1 MRKLGVS
8 IYPEKSTVEEIFAY
22 LKEMRE
28 IGATRTFSCLL
39 SVNKPA
45 EEVKEDVLEI
55 EKETVDNS
63 ETVED
68 APKTFTQSE
77 VDELIKKRLAKQE
90 KSFDKR
96 MQEKLDEAEKLRK
109 MNETQKAEYE
119 QEKQKAYIA
128 ELEAKIN
135 RSGLEREASKMLSEG
150 GIAVDDKIL
159 GLVVKDTAESTQE
172 AVDSFVALV
181 NDLAD
186 KKVGE
191 KLKGKTPKKME
202 DTSAGEITKEQFN
215 KMGYQSRNELLQN
228 NPELYH
234 KLKG

>member
-1 MRKLGVS
+1 M
-8 IYPEKSTVEEIFAY
+8 
-22 LKEMRE
+22 
-28 IGATRTFSCLL
+28 
-39 SVNKPA
+39 A
-45 EEVKEDVLEI
+45 EEVKI
-55 EKETVDNS
+55 
-63 ETVED
+63 TVEEPKEEQVD
-68 APKTFTQSE
+68 TQQEEQSTKKTFTQSE
-77 VDELIKKRLAKQE
+77 VDDLIKKRLAKQE

-96 MQEKLDEAEKLRK
+96 MQEKLDEAEKLRQ

-172 AVDSFVALV
+172 AVEGFVALV
-181 NDLAD
+181 NALAD
-186 KKVGE
+186 KKVSE

-202 DTSAGEITKEQFN
+202 DTTAGEITKEQFN

>member
-1 MRKLGVS
+1 M
-8 IYPEKSTVEEIFAY
+8 
-22 LKEMRE
+22 
-28 IGATRTFSCLL
+28 
-39 SVNKPA
+39 A
-45 EEVKEDVLEI
+45 EEEKNDVLET
-55 EKETVDNS
+55 ELDNVDNPA
-63 ETVED
+63 EVEG

-96 MQEKLDEAEKLRK
+96 MQEKLDEAEKLRQ

-119 QEKQKAYIA
+119 QEKQRAYIA

-150 GIAVDDKIL
+150 GIIADDKIL
-159 GLVVKDTAESTQE
+159 GLIVKDTAERTQE
-172 AVDSFVALV
+172 AVESFVALV

-186 KKVGE
+186 RKVGE

-202 DTSAGEITKEQFN
+202 ETTAGEITKEQFN
-215 KMGYQSRNELLQN
+215 KMGYRSRNELLQN

>member
-1 MRKLGVS
+1 MA
-8 IYPEKSTVEEIFAY
+8 EEI
-22 LKEMRE
+22 
-28 IGATRTFSCLL
+28 
-39 SVNKPA
+39 
-45 EEVKEDVLEI
+45 
-55 EKETVDNS
+55 KETV
-63 ETVED
+63 VEPEIEQ
-68 APKTFTQSE
+68 ASGQEEEKTTEKTFTQSQL
-77 VDELIKKRLAKQE
+77 DEIIQKEKAKAKRSAEKEYQAK
-90 KSFDKR
+90 
-96 MQEKLDEAEKLRK
+96 MDEAEKLRK
-109 MNETQKAEYE
+109 MNEVQKAEYE
-119 QEKQKAYIA
+119 QEKQRAYIA

-150 GIAVDDKIL
+150 GIVVDDKIL

-172 AVDSFVALV
+172 AVEGFVALV
-181 NDLAD
+181 NELAD

-215 KMGYQSRNELLQN
+215 RMGYQSRNELLQN

>member
-1 MRKLGVS
+1 M
-8 IYPEKSTVEEIFAY
+8 
-22 LKEMRE
+22 
-28 IGATRTFSCLL
+28 
-39 SVNKPA
+39 A
-45 EEVKEDVLEI
+45 EEEKNDVLET
-55 EKETVDNS
+55 ELDNVDNPS
-63 ETVED
+63 EVEGT
-68 APKTFTQSE
+68 PKTFTQSE

-96 MQEKLDEAEKLRK
+96 MQEKLDEAEKLRQ

-150 GIAVDDKIL
+150 GIVADEKIL
-159 GLVVKDTAESTQE
+159 GLIVKDTAERTQE
-172 AVDSFVALV
+172 AVESFVALV
-181 NDLAD
+181 NELAD

-202 DTSAGEITKEQFN
+202 DTTAGEITKEQFS

-228 NPELYH
+228 NPELYR

>member
-1 MRKLGVS
+1 M
-8 IYPEKSTVEEIFAY
+8 
-22 LKEMRE
+22 
-28 IGATRTFSCLL
+28 
-39 SVNKPA
+39 A
-45 EEVKEDVLEI
+45 EEEKNDVLET
-55 EKETVDNS
+55 ELDNVDNPA
-63 ETVED
+63 EVEG

-96 MQEKLDEAEKLRK
+96 MQEKLDEAEKLRQ

-150 GIAVDDKIL
+150 GIVADEKIL
-159 GLVVKDTAESTQE
+159 GIVVKDTAERTQE
-172 AVDSFVALV
+172 AVESFVALV

>member
-1 MRKLGVS
+1 M
-8 IYPEKSTVEEIFAY
+8 
-22 LKEMRE
+22 
-28 IGATRTFSCLL
+28 
-39 SVNKPA
+39 A

-55 EKETVDNS
+55 EKETVDNP

-96 MQEKLDEAEKLRK
+96 MQEKLDEAEKLRA

-119 QEKQKAYIA
+119 QEKQRAYIA

-150 GIAVDDKIL
+150 GIVADDKIL
-159 GLVVKDTAESTQE
+159 GIVVKDTAERTQE
-172 AVDSFVALV
+172 AVEGFVALV
-181 NDLAD
+181 NELAD

-202 DTSAGEITKEQFN
+202 DTTAGEITKEQFN

-228 NPELYH
+228 NPELYR

>member
-1 MRKLGVS
+1 MAEDIKEPVVE
-8 IYPEKSTVEEIFAY
+8 PELEQASAQ
-22 LKEMRE
+22 
-28 IGATRTFSCLL
+28 
-39 SVNKPA
+39 
-45 EEVKEDVLEI
+45 EEVESTE
-55 EKETVDNS
+55 
-63 ETVED
+63 
-68 APKTFTQSE
+68 KTFTQSE
-77 VDELIKKRLAKQE
+77 VDDLIKKRLAKQE

-96 MQEKLDEAEKLRK
+96 MQEKLDEAEKLRQ
-109 MNETQKAEYE
+109 MNEAQKAEYE
-119 QEKQKAYIA
+119 QEKQRAYIA

-172 AVDSFVALV
+172 AVESFVALV
-181 NDLAD
+181 NELAD
-186 KKVGE
+186 KKVSE

-202 DTSAGEITKEQFN
+202 DTAAGEITKEQFN
-215 KMGYQSRNELLQN
+215 RMGYQSRNELLQN

>member
-1 MRKLGVS
+1 M
-8 IYPEKSTVEEIFAY
+8 
-22 LKEMRE
+22 
-28 IGATRTFSCLL
+28 
-39 SVNKPA
+39 A

-55 EKETVDNS
+55 EKETVDNP

-96 MQEKLDEAEKLRK
+96 MQEKLDEAEKLRQ

-150 GIAVDDKIL
+150 GIVADEKIL
-159 GLVVKDTAESTQE
+159 GIVVKDTAERTQE

-181 NDLAD
+181 NELAD

-202 DTSAGEITKEQFN
+202 DTTAGEITKEQFN

>member
-1 MRKLGVS
+1 M
-8 IYPEKSTVEEIFAY
+8 
-22 LKEMRE
+22 
-28 IGATRTFSCLL
+28 
-39 SVNKPA
+39 A
-45 EEVKEDVLEI
+45 EEQKTTVVEPELEQASTQEE
-55 EKETVDNS
+55 EKATE
-63 ETVED
+63 
-68 APKTFTQSE
+68 KTFTQSQL
-77 VDELIKKRLAKQE
+77 DEIIQKEKAKAKRSAEKEYQAK
-90 KSFDKR
+90 
-96 MQEKLDEAEKLRK
+96 MDEAEKLRQ

-172 AVDSFVALV
+172 AVESFVALV
-181 NDLAD
+181 NELAD
-186 KKVGE
+186 KKVSE

-215 KMGYQSRNELLQN
+215 RMGYQSRNELLQN

>member
-1 MRKLGVS
+1 MAEEQKT
-8 IYPEKSTVEEIFAY
+8 TVEEP
-22 LKEMRE
+22 KEE
-28 IGATRTFSCLL
+28 QVDTQQ
-39 SVNKPA
+39 
-45 EEVKEDVLEI
+45 EVESTE
-55 EKETVDNS
+55 
-63 ETVED
+63 
-68 APKTFTQSE
+68 KTFTQAQL
-77 VDELIKKRLAKQE
+77 DEIIQKEKAKAKRSAEKEYQAK
-90 KSFDKR
+90 
-96 MQEKLDEAEKLRK
+96 MDEAEKLRQ

-172 AVDSFVALV
+172 AVESFVALV
-181 NDLAD
+181 NELAD
-186 KKVGE
+186 KKVSE

-234 KLKG
+234 KMKG

>member
-1 MRKLGVS
+1 M
-8 IYPEKSTVEEIFAY
+8 
-22 LKEMRE
+22 
-28 IGATRTFSCLL
+28 
-39 SVNKPA
+39 A
-45 EEVKEDVLEI
+45 EEQKTTVVEPELEQASI
-55 EKETVDNS
+55 QEEEKATE
-63 ETVED
+63 
-68 APKTFTQSE
+68 KTFTQSQL
-77 VDELIKKRLAKQE
+77 DEIIQKEKAKAKRSAE
-90 KSFDKR
+90 KEY
-96 MQEKLDEAEKLRK
+96 QAKLDEAEKLRQ
-109 MNETQKAEYE
+109 MNEAQKAEYE
-119 QEKQKAYIA
+119 QEKQRAYIA

-172 AVDSFVALV
+172 AVESFVALV

-215 KMGYQSRNELLQN
+215 RMGYQSRNELLQN

>member
-1 MRKLGVS
+1 MAEDIKDTVVE
-8 IYPEKSTVEEIFAY
+8 PELEQASTQEEE
-22 LKEMRE
+22 K
-28 IGATRTFSCLL
+28 AT
-39 SVNKPA
+39 
-45 EEVKEDVLEI
+45 E
-55 EKETVDNS
+55 
-63 ETVED
+63 
-68 APKTFTQSE
+68 KTFTQSQL
-77 VDELIKKRLAKQE
+77 DEIIRKEKAKAKRSAEKEYQAK
-90 KSFDKR
+90 
-96 MQEKLDEAEKLRK
+96 MDEAEKLRE
-109 MNETQKAEYE
+109 MNEAQKAEYE

-128 ELEAKIN
+128 KLEAKIN

-150 GIAVDDKIL
+150 GITVDDKIL

-172 AVDSFVALV
+172 AVESFVALV

-202 DTSAGEITKEQFN
+202 DTTAGEITKEQFN
-215 KMGYQSRNELLQN
+215 RMGYQSRNELLQN

>member
-1 MRKLGVS
+1 MA
-8 IYPEKSTVEEIFAY
+8 EEI
-22 LKEMRE
+22 
-28 IGATRTFSCLL
+28 
-39 SVNKPA
+39 
-45 EEVKEDVLEI
+45 
-55 EKETVDNS
+55 KETV
-63 ETVED
+63 VEPEIEQ
-68 APKTFTQSE
+68 ASGQEEEKTTEKTFTQSQL
-77 VDELIKKRLAKQE
+77 DEIIQKEKAKAKRSAEKEYQAK
-90 KSFDKR
+90 
-96 MQEKLDEAEKLRK
+96 MDEAEKLRK
-109 MNETQKAEYE
+109 MNEVQKAEYE

-150 GIAVDDKIL
+150 GIVADDKIL
-159 GLVVKDTAESTQE
+159 SIVVKDTAESTQE
-172 AVDSFVALV
+172 AVESFVALV
-181 NDLAD
+181 NELAD

-202 DTSAGEITKEQFN
+202 DTTAGEITKEQFN

>member
-1 MRKLGVS
+1 M
-8 IYPEKSTVEEIFAY
+8 
-22 LKEMRE
+22 
-28 IGATRTFSCLL
+28 
-39 SVNKPA
+39 A

-55 EKETVDNS
+55 EKETVDNP

-77 VDELIKKRLAKQE
+77 VDDLIKKRLAKQE

-96 MQEKLDEAEKLRK
+96 MQEKLDEAEKLRQ

-172 AVDSFVALV
+172 AVENFVALV

-202 DTSAGEITKEQFN
+202 ETSAGEITKEQFN
-215 KMGYQSRNELLQN
+215 KMGYQSRNELIQN

>member
-1 MRKLGVS
+1 MAEE
-8 IYPEKSTVEEIFAY
+8 EKNDALETELDNVD
-22 LKEMRE
+22 
-28 IGATRTFSCLL
+28 
-39 SVNKPA
+39 NPA
-45 EEVKEDVLEI
+45 E
-55 EKETVDNS
+55 
-63 ETVED
+63 VEG
-68 APKTFTQSE
+68 AQKTFTQSE

-96 MQEKLDEAEKLRK
+96 MQEKLDEAEKLRQ

-119 QEKQKAYIA
+119 QEKQRAYIA

-150 GIAVDDKIL
+150 DIVADEKIL
-159 GLVVKDTAESTQE
+159 GIVVKDTAERTQE
-172 AVDSFVALV
+172 AVESFVALV
-181 NDLAD
+181 NELAD

-202 DTSAGEITKEQFN
+202 DTTAGEITKEQFN

-228 NPELYH
+228 NPELYR

>member
-1 MRKLGVS
+1 M
-8 IYPEKSTVEEIFAY
+8 
-22 LKEMRE
+22 
-28 IGATRTFSCLL
+28 
-39 SVNKPA
+39 A

-68 APKTFTQSE
+68 APKTFMQSE

-96 MQEKLDEAEKLRK
+96 MQEKLDEAEKLRA
-109 MNETQKAEYE
+109 MNESQKAEYE
-119 QEKQKAYIA
+119 QEKQRAYIA

-135 RSGLEREASKMLSEG
+135 RSGLEREASKMLSGG
-150 GIAVDDKIL
+150 GIVVDDKIL
-159 GLVVKDTAESTQE
+159 GLVVKDTAEKTQE
-172 AVDSFVALV
+172 AVESFVALV

>member
-1 MRKLGVS
+1 MAENIKEPVVE
-8 IYPEKSTVEEIFAY
+8 PELEQASAQEEEKT
-22 LKEMRE
+22 KE
-28 IGATRTFSCLL
+28 
-39 SVNKPA
+39 
-45 EEVKEDVLEI
+45 
-55 EKETVDNS
+55 
-63 ETVED
+63 
-68 APKTFTQSE
+68 KTFTQSQL
-77 VDELIKKRLAKQE
+77 DEIIQKEKAKAKRSAEKEYQAK
-90 KSFDKR
+90 
-96 MQEKLDEAEKLRK
+96 MDEAEKLRK
-109 MNETQKAEYE
+109 MNEVQKAEYE
-119 QEKQKAYIA
+119 QEKQRAYIA

-172 AVDSFVALV
+172 AVESFVALV

-228 NPELYH
+228 NPELYR

>member
-1 MRKLGVS
+1 MA
-8 IYPEKSTVEEIFAY
+8 EEI
-22 LKEMRE
+22 
-28 IGATRTFSCLL
+28 
-39 SVNKPA
+39 
-45 EEVKEDVLEI
+45 
-55 EKETVDNS
+55 KETV
-63 ETVED
+63 VEPEIEQASD
-68 APKTFTQSE
+68 QEEEKTTEKTFTQSQL
-77 VDELIKKRLAKQE
+77 DEIIQKEKAKAKRSAEKEYQAK
-90 KSFDKR
+90 
-96 MQEKLDEAEKLRK
+96 MDEAEKLRK
-109 MNETQKAEYE
+109 MNEVQKAEYE
-119 QEKQKAYIA
+119 QEKQRAYIA

-150 GIAVDDKIL
+150 GIVADEKIL

-172 AVDSFVALV
+172 AVEGFVALV
-181 NDLAD
+181 NELAD

>member
-1 MRKLGVS
+1 MAEDIKEPVVEL
-8 IYPEKSTVEEIFAY
+8 ELEQASTQEE
-22 LKEMRE
+22 EQ
-28 IGATRTFSCLL
+28 AT
-39 SVNKPA
+39 
-45 EEVKEDVLEI
+45 E
-55 EKETVDNS
+55 
-63 ETVED
+63 
-68 APKTFTQSE
+68 KTFTQSE
-77 VDELIKKRLAKQE
+77 VDDLIKKRLAKQE

-96 MQEKLDEAEKLRK
+96 MREKLDEAEKLRK

-119 QEKQKAYIA
+119 QEKQRAYIA

-150 GIAVDDKIL
+150 GISVDDKIL
-159 GLVVKDTAESTQE
+159 GFVVKDTAEATQE
-172 AVDSFVALV
+172 AVEGFVALV
-181 NDLAD
+181 NELAD
-186 KKVGE
+186 KKVSE

-215 KMGYQSRNELLQN
+215 RMGYQSRNELLQN

>member
-1 MRKLGVS
+1 M
-8 IYPEKSTVEEIFAY
+8 
-22 LKEMRE
+22 
-28 IGATRTFSCLL
+28 
-39 SVNKPA
+39 A

-96 MQEKLDEAEKLRK
+96 MQEKLDEAEKLRA
-109 MNETQKAEYE
+109 MNESQKAEYE
-119 QEKQKAYIA
+119 QEKQRAYIA

-135 RSGLEREASKMLSEG
+135 RSGLEREASKMLSGG
-150 GIAVDDKIL
+150 GIVVDDKIL
-159 GLVVKDTAESTQE
+159 GLVVKDTAEKTQE
-172 AVDSFVALV
+172 AVESFVALV

-215 KMGYQSRNELLQN
+215 RMGYQSRNELLQN

>member
-1 MRKLGVS
+1 M
-8 IYPEKSTVEEIFAY
+8 
-22 LKEMRE
+22 
-28 IGATRTFSCLL
+28 
-39 SVNKPA
+39 A

-55 EKETVDNS
+55 EKETVDNP

-96 MQEKLDEAEKLRK
+96 MQEKLDEAEKLRA
-109 MNETQKAEYE
+109 MNESQKAEYE
-119 QEKQKAYIA
+119 QEKQRAYIA

-150 GIAVDDKIL
+150 GITVDDKIL

-172 AVDSFVALV
+172 AVESFVALV

-202 DTSAGEITKEQFN
+202 DTSAGEITKEQFK
-215 KMGYQSRNELLQN
+215 KMGVRSRNELLERD
-228 NPELYH
+228 PELYNR
-234 KLKG
+234 LRG

>member
-1 MRKLGVS
+1 M
-8 IYPEKSTVEEIFAY
+8 
-22 LKEMRE
+22 
-28 IGATRTFSCLL
+28 
-39 SVNKPA
+39 A
-45 EEVKEDVLEI
+45 EEVKEDVLET

-96 MQEKLDEAEKLRK
+96 MQEKLDEAEKLRA
-109 MNETQKAEYE
+109 MNESQKAEYE
-119 QEKQKAYIA
+119 QEKQRAYIA

-135 RSGLEREASKMLSEG
+135 RSGLEREASKMLSGG
-150 GIAVDDKIL
+150 GIIVDDKIL
-159 GLVVKDTAESTQE
+159 GLVVKDTAEKTQE
-172 AVDSFVALV
+172 AVESFVALV

>member
-1 MRKLGVS
+1 M
-8 IYPEKSTVEEIFAY
+8 
-22 LKEMRE
+22 
-28 IGATRTFSCLL
+28 
-39 SVNKPA
+39 A

-55 EKETVDNS
+55 EKETVDNP

-96 MQEKLDEAEKLRK
+96 MQEKLDEAEKLRQ

-119 QEKQKAYIA
+119 QEKQRAYIA

-150 GIAVDDKIL
+150 GIVADEKIL
-159 GLVVKDTAESTQE
+159 GIVVKDTAERTQE

-181 NDLAD
+181 NELAD

-202 DTSAGEITKEQFN
+202 DTLAGEITKEQFN

>member
-1 MRKLGVS
+1 M
-8 IYPEKSTVEEIFAY
+8 
-22 LKEMRE
+22 
-28 IGATRTFSCLL
+28 
-39 SVNKPA
+39 A
-45 EEVKEDVLEI
+45 EEVKEPVVEPELEQASTQEE
-55 EKETVDNS
+55 EKATE
-63 ETVED
+63 
-68 APKTFTQSE
+68 KTFTQSQL
-77 VDELIKKRLAKQE
+77 DEIIQKEKAKAKRSAEKEYQAK
-90 KSFDKR
+90 
-96 MQEKLDEAEKLRK
+96 MDEAEKLRQ

-119 QEKQKAYIA
+119 QEKQRAYIA

-159 GLVVKDTAESTQE
+159 GFVVKDTAESTQE
-172 AVDSFVALV
+172 AVEGFVALV
-181 NDLAD
+181 NELAD
-186 KKVGE
+186 KKVSE

-215 KMGYQSRNELLQN
+215 KMGYQSRNELIQN

>member
-1 MRKLGVS
+1 M
-8 IYPEKSTVEEIFAY
+8 
-22 LKEMRE
+22 
-28 IGATRTFSCLL
+28 
-39 SVNKPA
+39 A

-96 MQEKLDEAEKLRK
+96 MQEKLDEAEKLRA
-109 MNETQKAEYE
+109 MNESQKAEYE
-119 QEKQKAYIA
+119 QEKQRAYIA

-150 GIAVDDKIL
+150 GIVVDDKIPRSCCQRYRRENARGCRELCSL
-159 GLVVKDTAESTQE
+159 GE
-172 AVDSFVALV
+172 
-181 NDLAD
+181 
-186 KKVGE
+186 
-191 KLKGKTPKKME
+191 
-202 DTSAGEITKEQFN
+202 
-215 KMGYQSRNELLQN
+215 
-228 NPELYH
+228 
-234 KLKG
+234 

>member
-1 MRKLGVS
+1 MA
-8 IYPEKSTVEEIFAY
+8 EK
-22 LKEMRE
+22 
-28 IGATRTFSCLL
+28 
-39 SVNKPA
+39 
-45 EEVKEDVLEI
+45 VKEDVLEI
-55 EKETVDNS
+55 EKETVDNP

-68 APKTFTQSE
+68 TPKTFTQSE
-77 VDELIKKRLAKQE
+77 VDDLIKKRLAKQE

-96 MQEKLDEAEKLRK
+96 MQEKLDEAEKLRQ

-119 QEKQKAYIA
+119 QEKQRAYIA

-172 AVDSFVALV
+172 AVESFVALV
-181 NDLAD
+181 NELAD
-186 KKVGE
+186 KKVSE

-202 DTSAGEITKEQFN
+202 DTTAGEITKEQFN
-215 KMGYQSRNELLQN
+215 RMGYQSRNELLQN
-228 NPELYH
+228 NPELYYN
-234 KLKG
+234 LKG

>member
-1 MRKLGVS
+1 M
-8 IYPEKSTVEEIFAY
+8 
-22 LKEMRE
+22 
-28 IGATRTFSCLL
+28 
-39 SVNKPA
+39 A

-96 MQEKLDEAEKLRK
+96 MQEKLDEAEKLRA
-109 MNETQKAEYE
+109 MNESQKAEYE
-119 QEKQKAYIA
+119 QEKQRAYIA

-135 RSGLEREASKMLSEG
+135 RSGLEREASKMLSGG
-150 GIAVDDKIL
+150 GIVVDDKIL
-159 GLVVKDTAESTQE
+159 GLVVKDTAEKTQE
-172 AVDSFVALV
+172 AVESFVALV

-202 DTSAGEITKEQFN
+202 DTSAGEITKEQSN

>member
-1 MRKLGVS
+1 M
-8 IYPEKSTVEEIFAY
+8 
-22 LKEMRE
+22 
-28 IGATRTFSCLL
+28 
-39 SVNKPA
+39 A
-45 EEVKEDVLEI
+45 EEEKNDVLET
-55 EKETVDNS
+55 ELDNVDNPS
-63 ETVED
+63 EVDDT
-68 APKTFTQSE
+68 PKTFTQSE

-96 MQEKLDEAEKLRK
+96 MQEKLDEAEKLRQ

-119 QEKQKAYIA
+119 QEKQRAYIA

-150 GIAVDDKIL
+150 GIVADEKIL
-159 GLVVKDTAESTQE
+159 GIVVKDTAERTQE
-172 AVDSFVALV
+172 AVESFVALV
-181 NDLAD
+181 NELAD

-228 NPELYH
+228 NPELYR